1 MDVGANKSER
11 VIFQREMVSKEMQ
24 KLMMRE

>member
-1 MDVGANKSER
+1 MDVDVNKSER
-11 VIFQREMVSKEMQ
+11 VVIQREMVSKEMQ